1 MIIASFAVNIS
12 KRVFM
17 KPRLQFTNFVAPHAQ
32 PECVQQSGK
41 NSEKNMK
48 ARLQERA
55 GDTKVGPAPLG
66 RARRQQEVAVWHNE
80 CGLKSTQANVFLAAC
95 GRQSM

>member
-1 MIIASFAVNIS
+1 MAMSSKSISKSLNQLKRAGSAEARVEELFTDVIIASFAVNIS

-41 NSEKNMK
+41 TAK
-48 ARLQERA
+48 
-55 GDTKVGPAPLG
+55 
-66 RARRQQEVAVWHNE
+66 
-80 CGLKSTQANVFLAAC
+80 
-95 GRQSM
+95 